1 MSRRILLG
9 WLAALTLLRVAVADE
24 PTRYDVVIAGGSTAA
39 LAAAFSAADEG
50 ARVALL
56 EPTDWIGGQLT
67 ASGVPAVDEA
77 WHKIH
82 APAGGEAADAH
93 GGSGPLL
100 LNVSV
105 AARDPRNM
113 TPFLRDALASIGNPG
128 GGWVSRYCFEPRT
141 LLDGWLLP
149 REREL
154 ADRLTIF
161 RETVVKRVEADG
173 RRTTAIVAIQRT
185 PRAGVDG
192 YERLPSEE
200 LSDWYSPEDSARFKK
215 RTLRFEGAV
224 FIDATEW
231 GELLALADA
240 PYLQGAEPS
249 EDALAGDDRLGQATV
264 YGFVQRMHDR
274 PVDDH
279 PAIEPTPGLGYGAY
293 HDRDD
298 AWRKI
303 WTYRRLKGEGPEAS
317 PGELSL
323 QNWGYSG
330 KLKEGGNDY
339 PFGYLFLPREATAA
353 QRADWRGG
361 VRLDTLAGAER
372 RALAWHDWFRHAAPD
387 GIDPDQITL
396 AGDVFGTRHGLAK
409 LPYIR
414 DTRRSIGVGGF
425 TLKFDDLIGH
435 IEEGELDRLT
445 GTPFPDRV
453 ALGAYPADIHPL
465 IGYTYPPHVLENHPT
480 LPFYIPLRALTS
492 DGYDNLL
499 VAGKTMAQTFLA
511 NSATRLQPIEWSSGA
526 ACGVVAADL
535 AESGATTAE
544 ACEDYER
551 LRTRIAPH
559 TPIDWVI
566 PEAALPAAE

>member
-1 MSRRILLG
+1 MSRRALLVG
-9 WLAALTLLRVAVADE
+9 IVALTLLRAAGADE
-24 PTRYDVVIAGGSTAA
+24 PRRYDVVIAGGSTAA

-77 WHKIH
+77 WHQIR
-82 APAGGEAADAH
+82 APEGEGAAAAH
-93 GGSGPLL
+93 GGAGPLL

-141 LLDGWLLP
+141 LLEGWLLP

-154 ADRLTIF
+154 ADRLTVF
-161 RETVVKRVEADG
+161 RETVVKKVDTNG
-173 RRTTAIVAIQRT
+173 RRVTAIVAVQRT

-200 LSDWYSPEDSARFKK
+200 LADWYSPADSARFTKQ
-215 RTLRFEGAV
+215 TLRFEGAI

-231 GELLALADA
+231 GEVLALADA

-274 PVDDH
+274 PIDDH
-279 PAIEPTPGLGYGAY
+279 PEIAPVAGLGYGAY
-293 HDRDD
+293 HGRDD

-303 WTYRRLKGEGPEAS
+303 WTYRRLKGAGPEAS

-330 KLKEGGNDY
+330 ERQEGGNDY
-339 PFGYLFLPREATAA
+339 PFGYLFLPRDETAA
-353 QRADWRGG
+353 ERADWRGG
-361 VRLDTLAGAER
+361 VSLETLAGAER
-372 RALAWHDWFRHAAPD
+372 RALAWHDWFRDAAPD

-425 TLKFDDLIGH
+425 TLKFDDLIGSV
-435 IEEGELDRLT
+435 ENGELDRLT
-445 GTPFPDRV
+445 GTPFPDRI

-480 LPFYIPLRALTS
+480 LPFYLPLRALTN

-511 NSATRLQPIEWSSGA
+511 NAATRLQPIEWSSGA

-535 AESGATTAE
+535 AASGATTAE

-551 LRTRIAPH
+551 LRTKIAPH
-559 TPIDWVI
+559 TPVDWVI
-566 PEAALPAAE
+566 PEEALPSE